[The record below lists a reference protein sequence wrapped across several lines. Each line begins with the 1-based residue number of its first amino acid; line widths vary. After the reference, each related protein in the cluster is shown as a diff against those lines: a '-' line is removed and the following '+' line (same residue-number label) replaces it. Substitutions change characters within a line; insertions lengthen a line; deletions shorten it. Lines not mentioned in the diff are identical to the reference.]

1 MSYLL
6 LRMSGGW
13 KTSRSLQTSSSEG
26 FAGGGW
32 TADPAFWDCSHG
44 PSVRPPSPLLAQFS
58 HLDAATA
65 CFELLFTRFL
75 LVIQNREPRHLH
87 LDMISTI
94 GTGGVFSVDLWA
106 KCDPDLS
113 PPDSDPLKTM

>member
-13 KTSRSLQTSSSEG
+13 KRSQSLQTSSSEG
-26 FAGGGW
+26 FAPWGQHSG
-32 TADPAFWDCSHG
+32 TALMAHQFSP
-44 PSVRPPSPLLAQFS
+44 PLLS

-87 LDMISTI
+87 VDMKSTI
-94 GTGGVFSVDLWA
+94 AAANWWCFQCGFVGKV
-106 KCDPDLS
+106 
-113 PPDSDPLKTM
+113 